1 MSDEHKPRAFHRE
14 VNQQAPYFST
24 PYGKYE
30 VPANVLAD
38 RRRASRRKG
47 GMAKLDE
54 LLPRIFPKAE
64 PEDAILFRVM
74 AFWERA
80 MPHRM
85 VKNARPVTLRK
96 GVLTIHTT
104 TSAWAQEVQLRVT
117 EILERMSRGV
127 PKARVVSMRAKA
139 GPLPER
145 IIPKPR
151 EELRVVPIAKLPMAL
166 EVALENIEDVRLR
179 AVLERAAKLSLGTVI
194 KKPPDESLP

>member
-1 MSDEHKPRAFHRE
+1 MSDEHKPRSFD
-14 VNQQAPYFST
+14 FKK

-127 PKARVVSMRAKA
+127 PKARVISMRAKA

-166 EVALENIEDVRLR
+166 EVALENIEDDRLR